1 MGKKVDFV
9 GPPDVIGG
17 FAGLLKTVRDN
28 NPGPAVTRLSPA
40 AVPAAAPAA
49 PPATPSARPL
59 ILTLYGDDLRQLVK
73 DIPNDGVMIY
83 LPEKVIEAIIT
94 AVQSGQSEI
103 TVKI

>member
-1 MGKKVDFV
+1 MSEKIAFV
-9 GPPDVIGG
+9 GPPNIVC
-17 FAGLLKTVRDN
+17 GLGELFKAVRDN
-28 NPGPAVTRLSPA
+28 NPGPAATKLSPA
-40 AVPAAAPAA
+40 AVPAATPPA
-49 PPATPSARPL
+49 PPAVPSAWPL
-59 ILTLYGDDLRQLVK
+59 ILTLYGADLRQLVK